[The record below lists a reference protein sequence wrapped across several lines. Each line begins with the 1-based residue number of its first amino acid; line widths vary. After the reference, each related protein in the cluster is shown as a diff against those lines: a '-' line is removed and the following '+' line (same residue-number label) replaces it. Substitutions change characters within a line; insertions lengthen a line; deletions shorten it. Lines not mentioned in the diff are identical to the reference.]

1 MSSSSNSMSDSSSS
15 DEISN
20 EILQDY
26 LQQEIQG
33 YMFQPT
39 RIVDDSSDSDYSFSS
54 NSSTYSTRLE
64 NSDW

>member
-1 MSSSSNSMSDSSSS
+1 MSSSSNSMSDSSS

-54 NSSTYSTRLE
+54 NSSTYSTRFE

>member
-1 MSSSSNSMSDSSSS
+1 MSSSSNSMSDSSS

-26 LQQEIQG
+26 LRQEIQG